1 MILNCNILLQAHAED
16 VTNKVIPF
24 IILAIAVCFLAIK
37 IMNIITAKINALN
50 TNSKRIVRGILF
62 GWLLFVISI
71 SAYNKTNSSN
81 IDYEE
86 SRDVINLFL
95 MSLPGALLGV
105 IVAVIMNN
113 NEQGIKKTE
122 TLETKINGLK
132 NLLDQGLL
140 TQEEFDEQKKKILNS
155 K

>member
-37 IMNIITAKINALN
+37 IMNIITAKFNALN

>member
-37 IMNIITAKINALN
+37 IMNIITAKFNALN

-81 IDYEE
+81 TDYEE

-105 IVAVIMNN
+105 IVAVIMNK

>member
-24 IILAIAVCFLAIK
+24 IILAIAVCFLTIK
-37 IMNIITAKINALN
+37 IMNIITAKFNALN

-105 IVAVIMNN
+105 IVAVIMNK

>member
-37 IMNIITAKINALN
+37 IMNIITAKFNALN

-95 MSLPGALLGV
+95 MPLPGALLGV
-105 IVAVIMNN
+105 IVAVIMNK

>member
-37 IMNIITAKINALN
+37 IMNIITAKFNALN
-50 TNSKRIVRGILF
+50 PNSKRIVRGVLF

-71 SAYNKTNSSN
+71 SAYNETNSSN

-86 SRDVINLFL
+86 SRNVINLFL
-95 MSLPGALLGV
+95 MSLPGALLGI
-105 IVAVIMNN
+105 IVAVIMNK
-113 NEQGIKKTE
+113 NEQDIKKAE
-122 TLETKINGLK
+122 TLETKIKGLK
-132 NLLDQGLL
+132 ILLDQGLL

>member
-1 MILNCNILLQAHAED
+1 MILICNILLQAHVEVED
-16 VTNKVIPF
+16 VPLIPF
-24 IILAIAVCFLAIK
+24 ILLAIILCFLAIK
-37 IMNIITAKINALN
+37 IMNILTAKFNGLN
-50 TNSKRIVRGILF
+50 TNSKRIVRGVLF

-71 SAYNKTNSSN
+71 SAYNETNSSN

-86 SRDVINLFL
+86 SRNVINLFL

-105 IVAVIMNN
+105 IVAVIMNK

-140 TQEEFDEQKKKILNS
+140 TQEELNEQKKKILNS

>member
-37 IMNIITAKINALN
+37 IMNIITAKFNALN

-71 SAYNKTNSSN
+71 SAYNETNSSN

-105 IVAVIMNN
+105 IVAVIMNK